1 MFNNKQLK
9 KLIIPLIIEQ
19 LLAVTVGMADIMMVA
34 RAGETAVSGVSLV
47 DTLNVLLITLFSSL
61 ATGGAVVAAQYL
73 GHKETKEACKAA
85 NQLLLAVSCI
95 SLLIMGISLLGNQ
108 AILRTIYGSKVEKAV
123 MDNAVTYFYITAL
136 SFPFLAIYNSCAA
149 LFRAMGNSKVSMVVS
164 IIMNIINVGGNAIL
178 VLGLRMGVAGVAY
191 PTLVSRAVAAIIM
204 LCLIRN
210 VKNSI
215 HIKNIFKLGF
225 DWKMIRRILNIGVPN
240 GLENSIFQIG
250 KVLVQGITTSFG
262 TVAITANAVGNT
274 IAGLEVIPG
283 SAIGLAMITVVGQ
296 CVGAGDLEQAKKYVV
311 KLMKIT
317 YIIIIVLNMGVLL
330 LREPIV
336 GLYSLSSETEA
347 LAMKLVIYHSICCCI
362 IWPISFCLPN
372 ALRAANDVKNTMIIS
387 IISMWVWR
395 IGFSFVLA
403 YGFKMGLMGV
413 WVAMT
418 IDWLFRGICFV
429 TRFVS
434 GKWKRHAYIS

>member
-311 KLMKIT
+311 KLMKLT

-372 ALRAANDVKNTMIIS
+372 ALRAANDVKNTMVIS

>member
-85 NQLLLAVSCI
+85 NQLLLAVGCI
-95 SLLIMGISLLGNQ
+95 SLLIMGISLIGNQ

-149 LFRAMGNSKVSMVVS
+149 LFRTMGNSKVSMMVS

-178 VLGLRMGVAGVAY
+178 ILGFRMGVAGVAY
-191 PTLVSRAVAAIIM
+191 PTLVSRAVAAVIM
-204 LCLIRN
+204 LGLIHN
-210 VKNSI
+210 AKNPI
-215 HIKNIFKLGF
+215 HISNIFHQRF

-240 GLENSIFQIG
+240 GLENSVFQIG
-250 KVLVQGITTSFG
+250 KVLVQGITASFG

-296 CVGAGDLEQAKKYVV
+296 CVGAGDLEQAKKYVI

-317 YIIIIVLNMGVLL
+317 YIIIIILNMGVLL
-330 LREPIV
+330 LREPII
-336 GLYSLSSETEA
+336 GLYNLSSETEA
-347 LAMKLVIYHSICCCI
+347 LAMQLVIYHSICCCI

-372 ALRAANDVKNTMIIS
+372 ALRAANDVKNTMLIS

-395 IGFSFVLA
+395 IGFSFILA
-403 YGFKMGLMGV
+403 YSFKLGLMGV
-413 WVAMT
+413 WIAMT

-429 TRFVS
+429 TRFLS

>member
-311 KLMKIT
+311 KLMTIT